1 MRGGRPWQVMLLV
14 LFAWLVTQ
22 GTWALDTVILEGK
35 TFYVLRSTNDWND
48 FCQKVE
54 DVNMYSGMKNNMN
67 AILAADFSI
76 TKACTYYRGIFDGN
90 GHTINANISD
100 YDTLKGL
107 FEACINAFGHIDVM
121 INNSGITQ
129 YMSIREA
136 TLEHFDLLNN
146 VDWRGT
152 FFGTQFAANH
162 MIENGIHGSIINF
175 SSCQKEMNLPD
186 ASVYSSIK
194 SAIFKFTQQAAL
206 EFAPYKIRVNSISP
220 GMIKVLPPDV
230 ILPREIAQRQ
240 RVPWQRVGVPSEI
253 SRIALFLADDASD
266 YITGAD
272 FKVDGGLPL
281 PAVMDNWRDPLPAP
295 LAANAPSKK

>member
-1 MRGGRPWQVMLLV
+1 M
-14 LFAWLVTQ
+14 
-22 GTWALDTVILEGK
+22 
-35 TFYVLRSTNDWND
+35 
-48 FCQKVE
+48 
-54 DVNMYSGMKNNMN
+54 
-67 AILAADFSI
+67 
-76 TKACTYYRGIFDGN
+76 GN
-90 GHTINANISD
+90 GKNVFITGAGRGLGREMARAFGEAGYNVAVHYNSSEEGAVSVCKEIESYGSEALLLKGNISD